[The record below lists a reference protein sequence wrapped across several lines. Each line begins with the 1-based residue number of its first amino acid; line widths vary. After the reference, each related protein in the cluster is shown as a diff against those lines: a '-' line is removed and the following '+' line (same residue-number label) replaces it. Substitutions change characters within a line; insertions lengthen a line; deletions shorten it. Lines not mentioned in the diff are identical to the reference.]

1 MSSRIEIKF
10 SRQIRDTSSHT
21 LPLRLVFTSALITTH
36 PVFSGTSNYSSN
48 FKFHNSHSKKLDV
61 AETLDLGLKYDTA
74 LYQLPCFYH
83 NSPTAV

>member
-10 SRQIRDTSSHT
+10 VRQIRDISCHI
-21 LPLRLVFTSALITTH
+21 LPLRLVYTSGLITIH

-48 FKFHNSHSKKLDV
+48 FKFRNSHSKKLDI
-61 AETLDLGLKYDTA
+61 AETLDFGLKYDTA
-74 LYQLPCFYH
+74 LYQPSCFYH